1 MCREGEQDVDQQLA
15 ARHALRA
22 RQRVEPRPYTLPQPS
37 TRARGLGADEIPA
50 GEVDE
55 VGAERARAVRPAECP
70 PLARGALGLGRLAFG
85 SMKSVST

>member
-1 MCREGEQDVDQQLA
+1 MRRQGEQDVDQQLA

-22 RQRVEPRPYTLPQPS
+22 RQHVEPRPYTPPQPS
-37 TRARGLGADEIPA
+37 SRGCGAGADEIPA
-50 GEVDE
+50 GE

-70 PLARGALGLGRLAFG
+70 LLARGARGLGRLAFG

>member
-1 MCREGEQDVDQQLA
+1 MRREGEQDVDQQLA

-37 TRARGLGADEIPA
+37 SRACGLGADEIPA

-55 VGAERARAVRPAECP
+55 VGAEGARAVRPAECP